1 MKNQRVNRRMEIEFL
16 VQLYKF
22 YEDNYN
28 KYFVS
33 DLFNKAR
40 FETVIEA
47 QEIKVAHLFSDI
59 IEEEEE

>member
-40 FETVIEA
+40 FETVI
-47 QEIKVAHLFSDI
+47 
-59 IEEEEE
+59 